1 MSAARRIVSCSVA
14 TLVTLLPALALA
26 QATTGEIAGRI
37 TDPGGAVVP
46 GVTVTAENPAR
57 GASRTAVTNEAGEY
71 MITLLRPGQYT
82 VTAELSGFRRIVH
95 EDVEVSVGTRHTLNL
110 ALEVGN
116 LAESIVVTG
125 APPLV
130 ETTTSE
136 IGGVV
141 TPREIENLPLLN
153 RTFAGL
159 AVIMPEARPVGNF
172 DPTKARMGSVA
183 MSGGDGRQLDVNVD
197 GGDNKDNVVGSLL
210 QNFAYES
217 IQEFQV
223 LQHRWTAESGRAVGG
238 VVNVI
243 TKSGTNSTRGSL
255 FGNGRSQDTRARD
268 FFETQLAGD
277 KADFSR
283 QEFGGSIGGPIRR
296 DNLFYFGALE
306 RFRERQQTPVRA
318 AAVPQLQAIPG
329 ADPVTAI
336 PQPYDDTLFSIKVDQ
351 RINDGQTMFYRYSQ
365 QNNASP
371 NDQVSSPA
379 TTDLTGG
386 NTTTNDLY
394 SFVANHSWTIG
405 PTRLNQFSFHFQDF
419 TNEKLSVTDRP
430 NLVFPTV
437 QTGANVNVPQAT
449 YERKF
454 QVRNDFTW
462 QGGAHGVRAGVN
474 YINTDMSGFFY
485 FGARGYRV
493 HFFDDPVAITTN
505 SALYP
510 QGFATP
516 GAVRLIEQT
525 DGEGDFELPAHQLA
539 LYVQDDWRVGRN
551 LTLNLGLRWDANMGF
566 LPDQTDNRTIR
577 ILQQLN
583 DPRAQAITGD
593 QDRLRRRTPS
603 WTEIQPRL
611 GFAYDLG
618 GEGRTVVRGG
628 YGIFYDQ
635 VFLNLTLFSIQQTR
649 PTIFQQVQTLT
660 NTSVGA
666 GQIPGFR
673 FGVDQLPQA
682 PAGTNPTDL
691 AFGGFGRINDPDMTD
706 PRVQKFS
713 IGIQRAV
720 GRNWSLSSDYVHTR
734 GRNEPRVLVI
744 NPFIRDVCDPTY
756 PGSTPASPRCL
767 RGANSRYFD
776 EALVQAGFPITG
788 GRARIEQINSIG
800 SNNSSRFDSWTTTL
814 RGRTSRMQGSIS
826 YVLASSRA
834 WGGQPVASYSG
845 NGINITPENQFREG
859 EWGPTRLDERHRL
872 VASGVFD
879 LPYRIQLSSVLQ
891 LASARPYSLNTGF
904 DVDGDGLAVI
914 DRVCEGVDPRA
925 VFDARGNL
933 TALRAINPLGC
944 RQTQVNSQRA
954 GFIVNQDGSVRE
966 VSGRFF
972 NVDLRVTKAFAL
984 GGVSLRPYAD
994 FYNVF
999 NTENLALADR
1009 LGHSYA
1015 TSGSNFMQ
1023 PVSLFGPGFGP
1034 PVGRPMTAVFGA
1046 RLEF

>member
-1 MSAARRIVSCSVA
+1 MSGARRIISCCVVA
-14 TLVTLLPALALA
+14 TLAALLPTVAMA
-26 QATTGEIAGRI
+26 QATTGELAGRI
-37 TDPGGAVVP
+37 SDPGGAVVP
-46 GVTVTAENPAR
+46 GVTVVAENLAR
-57 GASRTAVTNEAGEY
+57 GVSRTAVTNEAGEY
-71 MITLLRPGQYT
+71 IITLLRPGRYT

-116 LAESIVVTG
+116 LTESVVVSG
-125 APPLV
+125 VPPLI
-130 ETTTSE
+130 ETTTSDL
-136 IGGVV
+136 GGVV

-243 TKSGTNSTRGSL
+243 TKSGTNSMRGSL

-268 FFETQLAGD
+268 FFEKQLAGD

-336 PQPYDDTLFSIKVDQ
+336 PQPYDDTLFSVKVDQ
-351 RINDGQTMFYRYSQ
+351 RINDRQTMFYRYSQ

-405 PTRLNQFSFHFQDF
+405 PTKLNQFSFHFQDF

-454 QVRNDFTW
+454 QMRNDFTW
-462 QGGAHGVRAGVN
+462 QGGAHGVKAGVN

-583 DPRAQAITGD
+583 DPAGAGDRRRPGSAAAPHALVDRDPAAARLRLRPRRRGPHRRARRLRDLLRPGVPEPDAVLDPADAAHDLPAGADAHEHERRRRPDPGVPVRRRPAAAGAGRHEPDRPGVRRVRPHQRPRHDRPAGAEVLDRRPARRRAQLERLE
-593 QDRLRRRTPS
+593 RLRAHARQRR
-603 WTEIQPRL
+603 
-611 GFAYDLG
+611 A
-618 GEGRTVVRGG
+618 
-628 YGIFYDQ
+628 
-635 VFLNLTLFSIQQTR
+635 
-649 PTIFQQVQTLT
+649 
-660 NTSVGA
+660 A
-666 GQIPGFR
+666 
-673 FGVDQLPQA
+673 
-682 PAGTNPTDL
+682 
-691 AFGGFGRINDPDMTD
+691 
-706 PRVQKFS
+706 
-713 IGIQRAV
+713 
-720 GRNWSLSSDYVHTR
+720 
-734 GRNEPRVLVI
+734 
-744 NPFIRDVCDPTY
+744 
-756 PGSTPASPRCL
+756 
-767 RGANSRYFD
+767 
-776 EALVQAGFPITG
+776 
-788 GRARIEQINSIG
+788 RAR
-800 SNNSSRFDSWTTTL
+800 D
-814 RGRTSRMQGSIS
+814 
-826 YVLASSRA
+826 
-834 WGGQPVASYSG
+834 QPVH
-845 NGINITPENQFREG
+845 PQ
-859 EWGPTRLDERHRL
+859 
-872 VASGVFD
+872 
-879 LPYRIQLSSVLQ
+879 
-891 LASARPYSLNTGF
+891 
-904 DVDGDGLAVI
+904 
-914 DRVCEGVDPRA
+914 RV
-925 VFDARGNL
+925 
-933 TALRAINPLGC
+933 
-944 RQTQVNSQRA
+944 
-954 GFIVNQDGSVRE
+954 
-966 VSGRFF
+966 
-972 NVDLRVTKAFAL
+972 
-984 GGVSLRPYAD
+984 
-994 FYNVF
+994 
-999 NTENLALADR
+999 
-1009 LGHSYA
+1009 
-1015 TSGSNFMQ
+1015 
-1023 PVSLFGPGFGP
+1023 
-1034 PVGRPMTAVFGA
+1034 
-1046 RLEF
+1046 